1 MSLSPS
7 TPRPAAYPV
16 IDSHAHIWKHDPK
29 YPWARETTHPPRHDA
44 TPEMLIELMR
54 ANGVERAVLVQVVHY
69 RSDNSYL
76 ADALKRYPDLFRG
89 VGRVN
94 PEDPAG
100 PDHLSELAEQ
110 RGIVGVRIAPPSDP
124 RGDWICG
131 PLMDPLWTRCRDL
144 KLSMCVL
151 APIERISDVARVIDR
166 FHDIDVIID
175 HMADCP
181 PDRPDALKHL
191 LALKR
196 FPCVSVKVS
205 HTWSISRQPY
215 PYPDSQV
222 QVKRLYDAFGPKR
235 LMWGSDWPLVE
246 AYCGYARA
254 LRMVRDEMP
263 FLNAED
269 KRSMLSKNIERV
281 FRF

>member
-7 TPRPAAYPV
+7 MPRSAAYPI
-16 IDSHAHIWKHDPK
+16 IDSHAHIWKRDPK
-29 YPWARETTHPPRHDA
+29 YPWAKETTHPPKHDA
-44 TPEMLIELMR
+44 TPEMLLEQMR
-54 ANGVERAVLVQVVHY
+54 ANGVERSVIVQVVHY
-69 RSDNSYL
+69 RWDNSYL
-76 ADALKRYPDLFRG
+76 ADALWSQPDLFRG

-94 PEDPAG
+94 PEDPAA
-100 PDHLSELAEQ
+100 PDELSELALQ
-110 RGIVGVRIAPPSDP
+110 RGFVGLRVAPPADS
-124 RGDWICG
+124 RGNWIRG

-144 KLSMCVL
+144 KMSMSVL
-151 APIERISDVARVIDR
+151 APIERIPDVARVIDR
-166 FHDIDVIID
+166 FQDIDVIID

-181 PDRPDALKHL
+181 PDRSESLKHL
-191 LALKR
+191 VALKR
-196 FPCVSVKVS
+196 FPCVSIKIS

-246 AYCGYARA
+246 AYCGYAKA

-269 KRSMLSKNIERV
+269 KRWILSKNIERI